1 MHELPK
7 DTLGSLRSYRGSI
20 YSSRRKEE
28 GSTEYDV
35 DLEKGQ
41 YETNEDTIDAAANPT
56 ESSLIIVCRWLDV
69 LVLELTMPFTTA
81 PDQVES
87 SVESST

>member
-20 YSSRRKEE
+20 YSSKRKEE
-28 GSTEYDV
+28 GSTGYDV

-41 YETNEDTIDAAANPT
+41 YGTDEDTIEAAANPT
-56 ESSLIIVCRWLDV
+56 ESSLIIVCRRLGVPLWL
-69 LVLELTMPFTTA
+69 
-81 PDQVES
+81 S
-87 SVESST
+87 